1 MLEGEDGRDIMNMA
15 SNVEGQTRRAK
26 VQFGGTGCAR
36 SPTPAR
42 FLPLL
47 SLLKPKLA
55 LKASQRTIRSISFL
69 FQTSL
74 SVNLGSEGSRM
85 GESTIVLWQET
96 KRFGSLVN
104 V

>member
-1 MLEGEDGRDIMNMA
+1 MLAVEDGPDIMNVVP
-15 SNVEGQTRRAK
+15 NLEGQTGRAK

-36 SPTPAR
+36 YPTPAR

-55 LKASQRTIRSISFL
+55 PRASQRTIRSISFL
-69 FQTSL
+69 FQTSV
-74 SVNLGSEGSRM
+74 SVKLGSEGSRM

-96 KRFGSLVN
+96 KHFGSLVN

>member
-1 MLEGEDGRDIMNMA
+1 MLEVEERRDIMNVA
-15 SNVEGQTRRAK
+15 SNVKGQTRRAK
-26 VQFGGTGCAR
+26 VQLGGTGCAR
-36 SPTPAR
+36 YPTPNR
-42 FLPLL
+42 FL
-47 SLLKPKLA
+47 PKLA

-69 FQTSL
+69 IQTSV

-96 KRFGSLVN
+96 KHFGSLVN